1 MNKKLF
7 QELCDAPAIAGNES
21 RVRAIMRRELSKTS
35 DSILTDNLGGIFGVK
50 QGPKGSPVIM
60 IAGHMDEVGAM
71 VVGIKD
77 NGLLKI
83 KAIGGLDGAVYQSQ
97 HMNVYP
103 DNGHVIP
110 GVTVT
115 MPPHLLR
122 DGDQKQPSTKFDDLL
137 IDVGA
142 SSKKDVL
149 KLGIQIGDMIV
160 SSNEFKLTADKKKII
175 SKAIDNRWGCYMV
188 LELMRELQGV
198 TVPCTIIA
206 GANVQE
212 EVGLR
217 GAVVSAN
224 MVKPDVFIA
233 LDASPAGDRY
243 PGDQFG
249 ALGEGF
255 LLRILDKV
263 TVMHQGMK
271 VVMKELAT
279 NHKLPYQ
286 EFYSAGGTD
295 AGAAQYAGS
304 GVAVATIGLP
314 ARYIH
319 STTSMMQVRDSDV
332 AFQLLKHFVLALD
345 QTQLMKIQS
354 LV

>member
-1 MNKKLF
+1 MNLPLF
-7 QELCDAPAIAGNES
+7 KELCNAAAIGGNES
-21 RVRAIMRRELSKTS
+21 RVRDIMRRELSKYADT
-35 DSILTDNLGGIFGVK
+35 IITDKLGGIFGVK
-50 QGPKGSPVIM
+50 QGPKGAPVIM

-71 VVGIKD
+71 VVGIKE

-103 DNGHVIP
+103 DNGKVIP

-137 IDVGA
+137 VDVGA
-142 SSKKDVL
+142 SSKKEAL
-149 KLGIQIGDMIV
+149 KLGIQVGDMIV

-175 SKAIDNRWGCYMV
+175 SKAIDNRWGCYMAIEV
-188 LELMRELQGV
+188 LRELQGKKL
-198 TVPCTIIA
+198 PCTVIA

-212 EVGLR
+212 EIGLR
-217 GAVVSAN
+217 GAVVSSN

-249 ALGEGF
+249 SLGEGF
-255 LLRILDKV
+255 LLRVLDRV
-263 TVMHQGMK
+263 AVMHQGMK
-271 VVMKELAT
+271 IVMKELA
-279 NHKLPYQ
+279 NKNDLPYQ

-295 AGAAQYAGS
+295 AGAAQFAGS

-319 STTSMMQVRDSDV
+319 STTSMMQQSDSDV
-332 AFQLLKHFVLALD
+332 ALKMVLAFVQALD
-345 QTQLMKIQS
+345 QKQLARIHQ

>member
-1 MNKKLF
+1 MNLPLF
-7 QELCDAPAIAGNES
+7 KELCNAAGIAGNES
-21 RVRAIMRRELSKTS
+21 QVRDIMRRELTKYS
-35 DSILTDNLGGIFGVK
+35 DTIITDKLGGIFGVK
-50 QGPKGSPVIM
+50 QGPKGAPVIM

-103 DNGHVIP
+103 DNGKVIP

-137 IDVGA
+137 VDVGA
-142 SSKKDVL
+142 SNKKEAL
-149 KLGIQIGDMIV
+149 KLGIQVGDMIV
-160 SSNEFKLTADKKKII
+160 SSNEFKRTADKKKVI
-175 SKAIDNRWGCYMV
+175 SKAIDNRWGCYMAI
-188 LELMRELQGV
+188 ELLRELKGKKM
-198 TVPCTIIA
+198 PCTIIA

-217 GAVVSAN
+217 GAVVSSN

-249 ALGEGF
+249 SLGEGF
-255 LLRILDKV
+255 LLRVLDRV
-263 TVMHQGMK
+263 AVMHQGMK
-271 VVMKELAT
+271 LVMKELA
-279 NHKLPYQ
+279 NAQNIPYQ

-319 STTSMMQVRDSDV
+319 STTSMMQESDSDV
-332 AFQLLKHFVLALD
+332 ALQMLLAFVAALD
-345 QTQLMKIQS
+345 NKQLKRIHQ

>member
-1 MNKKLF
+1 
-7 QELCDAPAIAGNES
+7 
-21 RVRAIMRRELSKTS
+21 
-35 DSILTDNLGGIFGVK
+35 
-50 QGPKGSPVIM
+50 
-60 IAGHMDEVGAM
+60 
-71 VVGIKD
+71 
-77 NGLLKI
+77 
-83 KAIGGLDGAVYQSQ
+83 
-97 HMNVYP
+97 MNVYP
-103 DNGHVIP
+103 DNGKVIP

-137 IDVGA
+137 VDVGA
-142 SSKKDVL
+142 SNKKEAL
-149 KLGIQIGDMIV
+149 KLGIQVGDMIV
-160 SSNEFKLTADKKKII
+160 SSNEFKRTADKKKVI
-175 SKAIDNRWGCYMV
+175 SKAIDNRWGCYMAI
-188 LELMRELQGV
+188 ELLRELKGKKM
-198 TVPCTIIA
+198 PCTIIA

-217 GAVVSAN
+217 GAVVSSN

-249 ALGEGF
+249 SLGEGF
-255 LLRILDKV
+255 LLRVLDRV
-263 TVMHQGMK
+263 AVMHQGMK
-271 VVMKELAT
+271 LVMKELA
-279 NHKLPYQ
+279 NAQKIPYQ

-319 STTSMMQVRDSDV
+319 STTSMMQESDSDV
-332 AFQLLKHFVLALD
+332 ALHMLLAFVAALD
-345 QTQLMKIQS
+345 DKQLKRIHQ

>member
-7 QELCDAPAIAGNES
+7 RELCDAAAIGGNES
-21 RVRAIMRRELSKTS
+21 QVRSIMRRELSLVS
-35 DSILTDNLGGIFGVK
+35 DEIITDKLGGIFGVK
-50 QGPKGSPVIM
+50 HGPKNAPVIM

-71 VVGIKD
+71 VIGIQD

-97 HMNVYP
+97 HMNVYT
-103 DNGHVIP
+103 DAGKVIP

-122 DGDQKQPSTKFDDLL
+122 DGDQKTPSTKFDDLL
-137 IDVGA
+137 VDVGA
-142 SSKKDVL
+142 NSKKDVT
-149 KLGIQIGDMIV
+149 KLGIQVGDMIV
-160 SSNEFKLTADKKKII
+160 SSNEFKTTADKKKII
-175 SKAIDNRWGCYMV
+175 SKAIDNRWGCYVAM
-188 LELMRELQGV
+188 ELLRELKDQA
-198 TVPCTIIA
+198 VPCTIIA

-217 GAVVSAN
+217 GAVVSTN
-224 MVKPDVFIA
+224 MVKPDIFIA

-249 ALGEGF
+249 ALGKGF
-255 LLRILDKV
+255 LLRVLDRV

-271 VVMKELAT
+271 IVMKEIA
-279 NHKLPYQ
+279 NDEQLPYQ

-295 AGAAQYAGS
+295 AGAAQYAGA
-304 GVAVATIGLP
+304 GVPVATIGLP

-319 STTSMMQVRDSDV
+319 STTSMMQISDSDV
-332 AFQLLKHFVLALD
+332 ALSMLKAFVLRLDQAQLLRIH
-345 QTQLMKIQS
+345 S

>member
-7 QELCDAPAIAGNES
+7 QELCDAAAIGGNES
-21 RVRAIMRRELSKTS
+21 LVRAIMRRELTKVS
-35 DSILTDNLGGIFGVK
+35 DEIITDKLGGIFGVK
-50 QGPKGSPVIM
+50 QGPKGAPVIM

-71 VVGIKD
+71 VIGIKD
-77 NGLLKI
+77 NGLLRM

-97 HMNVYP
+97 HMNVYT
-103 DNGHVIP
+103 DAGKVIP

-122 DGDQKQPSTKFDDLL
+122 DGDQKAPSTKFDDLL
-137 IDVGA
+137 VDVGA
-142 SSKKDVL
+142 SSKKDVE
-149 KLGIQIGDMIV
+149 KLGIQVGDMIV

-175 SKAIDNRWGCYMV
+175 SKAIDNRWGCYMAIEI
-188 LELMRELQGV
+188 LKELKDLD
-198 TVPCTIIA
+198 VPCTVIA

-217 GAVVSAN
+217 GAVVSTN

-249 ALGEGF
+249 SLGKGF
-255 LLRILDKV
+255 LLRVLDRV

-271 VVMKELAT
+271 IVMKEIAQAE
-279 NHKLPYQ
+279 KLPYQ

-295 AGAAQYAGS
+295 AGAAQYAGA

-319 STTSMMQVRDSDV
+319 STTSMMEMSDSDV
-332 AFQLLKHFVLALD
+332 ALQMLKAFILKLNKKQLA
-345 QTQLMKIQS
+345 KIQS

>member
-1 MNKKLF
+1 MNQKLF
-7 QELCDAPAIAGNES
+7 QQLCDAAAIGGNES
-21 RVRAIMRRELSKTS
+21 QVRRLLKKELTPLA
-35 DSILTDNLGGIFGVK
+35 DRILTDQLGSFFALK
-50 QGPKGSPVIM
+50 EGPKGSPVIM

-103 DNGHVIP
+103 DNGAVIP

-115 MPPHLLR
+115 VPPHLLR
-122 DGDQKQPSTKFDDLL
+122 DGNEKPPSTKFDDLL
-137 IDVGA
+137 VDVGA
-142 SSKKDVL
+142 SSKKDAQ
-149 KLGIQIGDMIV
+149 KLGLQVGDMIV
-160 SSNEFKLTADKKKII
+160 SANDFKLTADKKKII
-175 SKAIDNRWGCYMV
+175 SKAIDNRWGCYMAI
-188 LELMRELQGV
+188 ELFKAVQDLQL
-198 TVPCTIIA
+198 PCTIIA
-206 GANVQE
+206 GATVQE

-217 GAVVSAN
+217 GAFTSAN
-224 MVKPDVFIA
+224 MVQPDVFLA

-243 PGDQFG
+243 PGEQFG
-249 ALGEGF
+249 ALGKGF
-255 LLRILDKV
+255 LLRVLDRV

-271 VVMKELAT
+271 IVMKELAQQ
-279 NHKLPYQ
+279 NKLPYQ

-295 AGAAQYAGS
+295 AGAAQYAGD
-304 GVAVATIGLP
+304 GVLVATIGLP

-319 STTSMMQVRDSDV
+319 STTSMMQISDSDV
-332 AFQLLKHFVLALD
+332 ALKMLLAFVKALD
-345 QTQLMKIQS
+345 AKQLARIRS

>member
-1 MNKKLF
+1 MNQKLF
-7 QELCDAPAIAGNES
+7 QELCDAPSIGGNES
-21 RVRAIMRRELSKTS
+21 RVRAIMKRELAKVS
-35 DSILTDNLGGIFGVK
+35 DSIITDKLGGIFGVK
-50 QGPKGSPVIM
+50 QGPKGAPVIM

-103 DNGHVIP
+103 DNGKIIP

-122 DGDQKQPSTKFDDLL
+122 DGDQKAPSTKFDDLL
-137 IDVGA
+137 VDVGA
-142 SSKKDVL
+142 SSKKETL
-149 KLGIQIGDMIV
+149 KLGIQVGDMIV

-188 LELMRELQGV
+188 IELLQALKDKKM
-198 TVPCTIIA
+198 PCTIIA

-212 EVGLR
+212 EIGLR
-217 GAVVSAN
+217 GAVVSTN
-224 MVKPDVFIA
+224 MVKPDIFIA

-249 ALGEGF
+249 SLGEGF
-255 LLRILDKV
+255 LLRVLDRV
-263 TVMHQGMK
+263 AVMHQGMK
-271 VVMKELAT
+271 LVMKELAKQ
-279 NHKLPYQ
+279 HKLPYQ

-319 STTSMMQVRDSDV
+319 STTSMMQISDSEV
-332 AFQLLKHFVLALD
+332 ALTMLLAFVAALD
-345 QTQLMKIQS
+345 DKQLKRIHQ

>member
-7 QELCDAPAIAGNES
+7 QELCDAAAIGGNES
-21 RVRAIMRRELSKTS
+21 QVRAIMRRELSKVS
-35 DSILTDNLGGIFGVK
+35 DEIITDKLGGIFGVK
-50 QGPKGSPVIM
+50 KGPIGAPVIM

-71 VVGIKD
+71 VIGIKD

-97 HMNVYP
+97 HMNVYT
-103 DNGHVIP
+103 DSGSVIP

-137 IDVGA
+137 VDVGA
-142 SSKKDVL
+142 SSKKDVQ
-149 KLGIQIGDMIV
+149 KLGIQVGDMIV

-175 SKAIDNRWGCYMV
+175 SKAIDNRWGCYMAI
-188 LELMRELQGV
+188 ELLKELKDV
-198 TVPCTIIA
+198 KLSCTVIA

-212 EVGLR
+212 EIGLR
-217 GAVVSAN
+217 GATVATK
-224 MVKPDVFIA
+224 MVEPDVFIA

-243 PGDQFG
+243 PGEQFG

-255 LLRILDKV
+255 LLRVLDRV

-271 VVMKELAT
+271 VVMKEIASKE
-279 NHKLPYQ
+279 KLPYQ
-286 EFYSAGGTD
+286 DFYSAGGTD

-304 GVAVATIGLP
+304 GVIVATIGLP

-319 STTSMMQVRDSDV
+319 STTSMMQISDSDV
-332 AFQLLKHFVLALD
+332 ALKMLKSFVMKLD
-345 QTQLMKIQS
+345 QQQLKRLHS